1 MLAAAQSPGDTP
13 RVAAQASQARTYY
26 LAHPAVGVV
35 EAGDAWPDP
44 VPELQLGADWAA
56 LDDEIKEAQE
66 EAFFRQLLHVV
77 MALWSNATYVVEYP
91 YGDGPRQLAAHAG
104 GAASEGGVVRGTL
117 NSRAADS
124 IVESAPQ
131 PVGMEIAA
139 GGVLRVCG
147 EPWQGVGLYLS
158 ANELARVRAALS
170 DDDSRS

>member
-1 MLAAAQSPGDTP
+1 M
-13 RVAAQASQARTYY
+13 
-26 LAHPAVGVV
+26 

-44 VPELQLGADWAA
+44 VPESQLGTHWAA
-56 LDDEIKEAQE
+56 LDDEVKEAQE

-77 MALWSNATYVVEYP
+77 LALWPDATYLVEYP
-91 YGDGPRQLAAHAG
+91 HGDGPRQPAAQAG
-104 GAASEGGVVRGTL
+104 GAASAGGVVRGTL
-117 NSRAADS
+117 NSRAVDS

-158 ANELARVRAALS
+158 ANELARVRTAVG